1 MKIKNNT
8 ILCVFA
14 LITLAAGF
22 GSCQSEDDKLGN
34 LPAGSVPLVLGNVTV
49 AGAQTVNTRAAGGNT
64 RAAISENASGYTGIR
79 KSCFVNGDVLNLTLS
94 NGSGGS
100 TTSVTATLTGGTWV
114 LNPAKVFITPGVT
127 EVSAAHTATEQIVGI
142 ATDDLAAANADCT
155 LTTATGT
162 LAIAMKHAGAM
173 IDITPGATDGAT
185 ITSVT
190 VNADVPTVAEEE
202 SVASGSGTEL
212 HYRTLTADAT
222 TVSSISA
229 VIGGTTYTATLATP
243 IAVAANKRYPV
254 ALTFKHQTLTA
265 TPSAPQDWTNGGT
278 VPVPGYTRI
287 IDSPEAL
294 AQFAK
299 DFEIETGENV
309 VALQTA
315 DIDLSK
321 LKPASEAGINPLTG
335 TAYNYSATKD
345 NWKGIC
351 LMNPFLGTYNGN
363 GHTISNLKGEGSLF
377 CFFGGTITGVHLR
390 NVNLTAMSSL
400 VFESGGFVSL
410 CSVTGTINSG
420 VGDKI
425 GGLIGC
431 LRSGSITRCSAD
443 VKITGSEDGAFYGG
457 LIGEFTGGVIAGCMA
472 SGDVEHTGSNGK
484 IGGLIGYLN
493 GGEAFGCL
501 ATGNVTASGSST
513 GAFVGESGPSSSSI
527 ISCCATGTVG
537 TASSEFIG
545 NSMSSLTIT
554 DCVYT
559 GTTTSTLT
567 GVTGDVATD
576 NLYATLTANN
586 TSLADVETLHWSA
599 ADGYT
604 LTEVTNTWYAKHLW
618 IDNGMEAP
626 TIDMAYEG
634 MPLYNSLVP
643 NLLAIP
649 GQTAYYVAPEDA
661 KNASGQLPMPW
672 ADTTAD
678 GVCPLGWHVPTKDEF
693 VAMTGL
699 TAGQADADTN
709 NAAIV
714 SVFPAGVHYWS
725 STEYGANAW
734 YLYVTPSGTSSINHI
749 LKKNAYR
756 MRCVRAK

>member
-254 ALTFKHQTLTA
+254 ALSFKHQTLTA

-294 AQFAK
+294 AQFEEDVRTDDAG
-299 DFEIETGENV
+299 TGAR
-309 VALQTA
+309 VATVIQTA

-321 LKPASEAGINPLTG
+321 LKPAADAGINPLTG
-335 TAYNYSATKD
+335 TAYTYGATAE
-345 NWKGIC
+345 NWGSGIG
-351 LMNPFLGTYNGN
+351 MTAPFQGKYNGN
-363 GHTISNLKGEGSLF
+363 GHTISNLKGSNGLFNIVMNASL
-377 CFFGGTITGVHLR
+377 TGIHLR
-390 NVNLTAMSSL
+390 NVVLTDVEASTGCL
-400 VFESGGFVSL
+400 ANYLSGTTRVTL
-410 CSVTGTINSG
+410 CSATGSITYGGGSNPN
-420 VGDKI
+420 I
-425 GGLIGC
+425 GGLIGKTDT
-431 LRSGSITRCSAD
+431 SSSPGPFYITRCSAD
-443 VKITGSEDGAFYGG
+443 VAISISSTPGDGYVGGFIGSLEEGS
-457 LIGEFTGGVIAGCMA
+457 IAGCMA
-472 SGDVEHTGSNGK
+472 TGNVTCADNGITVGGFAGNNTKTHILGCMATGNLSAAKSGVF
-484 IGGLIGYLN
+484 IGNQNTYSLYLVS
-493 GGEAFGCL
+493 CY
-501 ATGNVTASGSST
+501 ATGNVNGAQNGPFMHDGSGSS
-513 GAFVGESGPSSSSI
+513 V
-527 ISCCATGTVG
+527 CWDCA
-537 TASSEFIG
+537 
-545 NSMSSLTIT
+545 
-554 DCVYT
+554 YT
-559 GTTTSTLT
+559 GTQTNSSL
-567 GVTGDVATD
+567 GLSGNVVVAD
-576 NLYATLTANN
+576 LYATLTANN

-599 ADGYT
+599 ADG
-604 LTEVTNTWYAKHLW
+604 L
-618 IDNGMEAP
+618 
-626 TIDMAYEG
+626 
-634 MPLYNSLVP
+634 
-643 NLLAIP
+643 
-649 GQTAYYVAPEDA
+649 
-661 KNASGQLPMPW
+661 
-672 ADTTAD
+672 
-678 GVCPLGWHVPTKDEF
+678 
-693 VAMTGL
+693 
-699 TAGQADADTN
+699 
-709 NAAIV
+709 
-714 SVFPAGVHYWS
+714 
-725 STEYGANAW
+725 
-734 YLYVTPSGTSSINHI
+734 
-749 LKKNAYR
+749 R
-756 MRCVRAK
+756 